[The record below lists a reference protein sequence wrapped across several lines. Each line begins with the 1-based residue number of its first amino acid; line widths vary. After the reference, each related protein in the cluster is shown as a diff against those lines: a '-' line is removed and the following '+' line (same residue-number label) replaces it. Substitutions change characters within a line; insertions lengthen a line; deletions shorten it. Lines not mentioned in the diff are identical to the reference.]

1 MPMDYNTLRFA
12 WIDLESTGL
21 ETEGGGVLEIACII
35 TDRFLNELGRF
46 HSLVN
51 PGEDVLKN
59 MNDYVTNMHTENGL
73 LETVRALDTP
83 TTEEA
88 DENFAEFLK
97 RFNSGEPKNVIL
109 AGNSVA
115 GVDIPFKKVFLPLS
129 DAEMHYRYLDVTSVR
144 IAAGI
149 WFGHD
154 TDFEKSR
161 GHRAFDD
168 ILECLEEFRY
178 VGAQLFKPRE

>member
-1 MPMDYNTLRFA
+1 MDYETLRFA

-21 ETEGGGVLEIACII
+21 EVEGGGVLEIACIV
-35 TDRFLNELGRF
+35 TNRFFNELGRF

-51 PGEDVLKN
+51 PGEKALQG
-59 MNDYVTNMHTENGL
+59 MNDYVRNMHTENGL
-73 LETVRALDTP
+73 LEAVRALDTP
-83 TTEEA
+83 TTAEA
-88 DENFAEFLK
+88 DEKFAEFLRK
-97 RFNSGEPKNVIL
+97 YNGGEPKNIIL

-115 GVDIPFKKVFLPLS
+115 GVDIPFKRAFLPLS

-168 ILECLEEFRY
+168 IKECLEEFKY
-178 VGAQLFKPRE
+178 VAHQLFKKRE